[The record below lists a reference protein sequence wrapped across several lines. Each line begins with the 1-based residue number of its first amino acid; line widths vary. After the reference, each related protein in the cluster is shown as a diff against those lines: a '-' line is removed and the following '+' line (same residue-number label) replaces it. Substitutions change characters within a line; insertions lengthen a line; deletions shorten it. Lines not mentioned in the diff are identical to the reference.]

1 MRCDRHIDR
10 ERRVEVGDLGGGAL
24 RSVNRKSPA
33 RADLKGL
40 PVMITVVDP
49 WEFIEEHGYASLAA
63 AVVAAC
69 PDGGDREKALLLK
82 LRTPLSY
89 AGADCQYLVAVAR
102 GGDDRFLHLLRGEPV
117 DCALTSVPEDQAMAG
132 KAFDPGWWRVGVALL
147 ASLRRETSMSGR
159 D

>member
-1 MRCDRHIDR
+1 
-10 ERRVEVGDLGGGAL
+10 
-24 RSVNRKSPA
+24 VNRKSPP

-40 PVMITVVDP
+40 PVAITVVDP
-49 WEFIEEHGYASLAA
+49 WEFIEEHGYGSLAA

-69 PDGGDREKALLLK
+69 PDGEDREKALLLK
-82 LRTPLSY
+82 LRIPLSY
-89 AGADCQYLVAVAR
+89 AGADCRYLVAVAL

-132 KAFDPGWWRVGVALL
+132 RAFDPGWWRVGVALL